1 MKRTAGLTWLAG
13 AGALAAVALAAV
25 LFLGHDA
32 QVPGSG
38 DEQPGGK
45 AAAVGQRPPQSVP
58 AGSPGAA
65 AVPTDTE
72 AEAEAEE
79 AEGMIVSA
87 MQSWTGDLDGMIERR
102 AIRVLV
108 PFSKTF
114 YFVDRGHQR
123 GITYEVLKQ
132 FEDDL
137 NRRLHSKALKVHVVF
152 IPTSRDRLLGGLVD
166 GQGDIAAGNL
176 TVTPE
181 RLEQVDF
188 SDPFLSGVRE
198 IVITGPASPPI
209 ATLDDLAGKSVVVRR
224 SSSYYESLTALN
236 ERFRREAK
244 PEVILEPVDEN
255 LEDEDLIEMV
265 NAGLYSIIVIDEHK
279 ARFWKQVF
287 PGIAVHEDIVLR
299 DNGEIAWAFRKNSP
313 RLKAEINAFAK
324 GHKIGTTFGNIL
336 LHRYFRDAKYVKNS
350 VNDAELKKF
359 RDAIAL
365 FQQYAGRYDFDW
377 LMIAAQ
383 AYQESGIDQSVRS
396 PVGAVGVMQVMPKTA
411 AAAPI
416 LIPDIYTIDNN
427 IHAGVKYLR
436 YLIDQYFD
444 DPQIAP
450 VDRLLFA
457 FASYNGGPNRI
468 DRLRRKAAAQGLD
481 PNRWFQN
488 VEIVV
493 ARHIGRET
501 TQYVGNIFKYYVAYR
516 RVIEERDQREAA
528 RKRAIEEAGGR

>member
-1 MKRTAGLTWLAG
+1 MKWTSGLTRLVA
-13 AGALAAVALAAV
+13 AVTLAAGVLAAIQ
-25 LFLGHDA
+25 FIGY
-32 QVPGSG
+32 G
-38 DEQPGGK
+38 EGK
-45 AAAVGQRPPQSVP
+45 KVTGETLPAAKTASAESAPAVSTQAATPPSDSQ
-58 AGSPGAA
+58 
-65 AVPTDTE
+65 

-79 AEGMIVSA
+79 AEGMIAAAVR
-87 MQSWTGDLDGMIERR
+87 SWTGDLDGMIERR

-123 GITYEVLKQ
+123 GITYEVVKK
-132 FEDDL
+132 FEDEL
-137 NRRLHSKALKVHVVF
+137 NRRLRSKALKVHVVF
-152 IPTSRDRLLGGLVD
+152 IPTSRDRLFSGLID
-166 GQGDIAAGNL
+166 GQGDIAVGNL
-176 TVTPE
+176 TITPE
-181 RLEQVDF
+181 RLAEVDF
-188 SDPFLSGVRE
+188 SDSFYSGVSE
-198 IVITGPASPPI
+198 IVITGPAAPAI
-209 ATLDDLAGKSVVVRR
+209 ATLDDLAGKQIVVRR
-224 SSSYYESLTALN
+224 SSSYYESLVALN
-236 ERFRREAK
+236 GQFRREGK
-244 PEVILEPVDEN
+244 PEITLELADEN

-265 NAGLYSIIVIDEHK
+265 NAGLYPVIVVDEHK

-287 PGIAVHEDIVLR
+287 PDIVVHEDIAVR
-299 DNGEIAWAFRKNSP
+299 SNGEIAWAFRKNSP
-313 RLKAEINAFAK
+313 KLKAEINAFAK
-324 GHKIGTTFGNIL
+324 GHRIGTTFGNIL
-336 LHRYFRDAKYVKNS
+336 LRRYFRDAKYVKNS
-350 VNDAELKKF
+350 VNDTELKKF
-359 RDAIAL
+359 RNAITL

-444 DPQIAP
+444 DPQISA

-488 VEIVV
+488 VEVVV

-528 RKRAIEEAGGR
+528 RKHVIEEAGRR

>member
-1 MKRTAGLTWLAG
+1 MGRNAGVTRFI
-13 AGALAAVALAAV
+13 AVAALLACVLAAV
-25 LFLGHDA
+25 LFIGRERDAQDTHVA
-32 QVPGSG
+32 QVP
-38 DEQPGGK
+38 
-45 AAAVGQRPPQSVP
+45 
-58 AGSPGAA
+58 
-65 AVPTDTE
+65 
-72 AEAEAEE
+72 AEE
-79 AEGMIVSA
+79 VTPTKKVTAVEATSAEVDEAATLIESA
-87 MQSWTGDLDGMIERR
+87 MQPWTGDLDGMTERR
-102 AIRVLV
+102 MIRVLV

-114 YFVDRGHQR
+114 YFVDRGQQR
-123 GITYEVLKQ
+123 GITYEVLKK

-137 NRRLHSKALKVHVVF
+137 NRRLKTKALRIHVVF
-152 IPTSRDRLLGGLVD
+152 IPVSRDRLLPGLLGGL
-166 GQGDIAAGNL
+166 GDIAAGNL
-176 TVTPE
+176 TITPE
-181 RLEQVDF
+181 RREKIDF
-188 SDPFLSGVRE
+188 SDPLYTGVKE
-198 IVITGPASPPI
+198 IVITGPASPAV
-209 ATLDDLAGKSVVVRR
+209 ATLDDLADKEIIVRR
-224 SSSYYESLTALN
+224 SSSYYESLIALN
-236 ERFRREAK
+236 EKFRREGK
-244 PEVILEPVDEN
+244 PAIRLSLADEN

-265 NAGLYSIIVIDEHK
+265 NSGLYPIIVVDGHK

-287 PGIAVHEDIVLR
+287 PDIVVHEDIAVR
-299 DNGEIAWAFRKNSP
+299 SGGEIAWAFRKDSP
-313 RLKAEINAFAK
+313 ELKSEIDAFVK

-336 LHRYFRDAKYVKNS
+336 LQRYFKDAKYVKNS

-359 RDAIAL
+359 RDTIAI
-365 FQQYAGRYDFDW
+365 FQQYAGQYDFDW

-396 PVGAVGVMQVMPKTA
+396 PVGAIGVMQVMPKTA

-416 LIPDIYTIDNN
+416 LIPDIYDIENN

-436 YLIDQYFD
+436 FMIDEYFN
-444 DPQIAP
+444 DPQISA

-516 RVIEERDQREAA
+516 RVIEEHEARAAA
-528 RKRAIEEAGGR
+528 RKQAVEKAGGR